1 MQTEHNTKAASFG
14 CRFCIVFLFLVYT
27 SPIMTEQFFTN
38 SESRIEEDK
47 GPAMRFN
54 NLILELGEFPR
65 GDIDVDKKTEIYEKL
80 LAVAKELPVSEH
92 QNLED
97 YLALIKTAMDKSLS
111 EIGEKEDDGYS
122 VLK

>member
-1 MQTEHNTKAASFG
+1 
-14 CRFCIVFLFLVYT
+14 
-27 SPIMTEQFFTN
+27 
-38 SESRIEEDK
+38 
-47 GPAMRFN
+47 MRFN

-111 EIGEKEDDGYS
+111 
-122 VLK
+122 